1 VLELAVGH
9 ALYERHPDFL
19 EGRLT
24 KARAYVVSRA
34 TCAEV
39 ARELGIGARLAAHA
53 PEEPAREEVER
64 LAQTPSVVGAVLEA
78 ALGALFLEHGFAAI
92 EEAIVEAFSFH
103 IEQSVTERVDP
114 KTELQE
120 TLLARGHQIGY
131 VEISTEGP
139 SHDRRFTC
147 AVVVD
152 GEELGR
158 GEGRTKK
165 AAEQEAAREALA
177 RLDAG
182 GQA

>member
-9 ALYERHPDFL
+9 ALFERHPDFQ

-24 KARAYVVSRA
+24 KARSHVVSRA

-39 ARELGIGARLAAHA
+39 AQELGVGDRLAARA
-53 PEEPAREEVER
+53 PKEPAREEVKR
-64 LAQTPSVVGAVLEA
+64 LAETPSVIGAVLEA
-78 ALGALFLEHGFAAI
+78 ALGALFVEHGFAAI
-92 EEAIVEAFSFH
+92 EGAIVDAFSAH
-103 IEQSVTERVDP
+103 IARSVTERVDP

-120 TLLARGHQIGY
+120 ALGRSLTY
-131 VEISTEGP
+131 VEISAVGP

-177 RLDAG
+177 RLENDFPG
-182 GQA
+182 